1 MGDAIYH
8 LSVSDFETLSK
19 FDKQILMKHP
29 RVGRMNHTNT
39 WEERV
44 SRIIER
50 EATEEEK
57 VESKKLVKRL
67 QDKNES
73 I

>member
-1 MGDAIYH
+1 
-8 LSVSDFETLSK
+8 
-19 FDKQILMKHP
+19 MKHP

-39 WEERV
+39 WEARV
-44 SRIIER
+44 SKLIER
-50 EATEEEK
+50 EATEEQKE
-57 VESKKLVKRL
+57 ESKKLVKRL